1 MSERE
6 PHSKSGTW
14 DCTLRYVRCAQA
26 ALSILTLHDQKLVA
40 LLHLQLPPEIRLSS
54 AKASLLRVTFVLDF
68 GVPQISIEID
78 GIQVQASLV
87 EDAENASTEE
97 DDRRSARREPS
108 SSSAHSPDDASS
120 DSEEHVP
127 TVDDLA
133 NSFIREESA
142 EEIRELAQ
150 ELESQPS
157 YMQES
162 IASTDDG
169 EEEGSTGVG
178 ASLGCQLICGTSST
192 LHSIGSVS

>member
-87 EDAENASTEE
+87 EDAENAAKVAGEPGFQHVHKPELIYMHPPCSGEEWERKGSGEE
-97 DDRRSARREPS
+97 DGE
-108 SSSAHSPDDASS
+108 
-120 DSEEHVP
+120 
-127 TVDDLA
+127 TDDLVH
-133 NSFIREESA
+133 
-142 EEIRELAQ
+142 
-150 ELESQPS
+150 
-157 YMQES
+157 
-162 IASTDDG
+162 
-169 EEEGSTGVG
+169 GS
-178 ASLGCQLICGTSST
+178 
-192 LHSIGSVS
+192 